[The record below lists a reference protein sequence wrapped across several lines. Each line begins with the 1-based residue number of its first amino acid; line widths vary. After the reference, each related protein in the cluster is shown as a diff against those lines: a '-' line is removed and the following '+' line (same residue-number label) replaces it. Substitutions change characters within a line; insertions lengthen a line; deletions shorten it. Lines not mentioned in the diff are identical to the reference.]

1 MNVLYLTCRY
11 GTGTPDTVFVE
22 RKTHREKWTGDLSVK
37 ERFVVKESQIKSLL
51 NGTFDVDGAIAIIL
65 H

>member
-1 MNVLYLTCRY
+1 
-11 GTGTPDTVFVE
+11 VE

-51 NGTFDVDGAIAIIL
+51 NGTFNVDGAIAIML